1 MNRREFLWK
10 TAMITAAGSVLS
22 ARVWAQKA
30 EPTGFQL
37 LRDGVGTFTGRGGT
51 MGWYISDEMVIVI
64 DSQYPNS
71 AQKFVEELTGHTSR
85 KIDRLINTHHH
96 KDHTSGNG
104 VLKEAGARTII
115 ANENVPRLQK
125 AHNSTG
131 ENAEIQTYADRLFK
145 SNWRMSLHTESVSAS
160 HYGAGHTGGDA
171 IIHFEKA
178 NVVHMGDL
186 VFNRLYPFIDL
197 KGEGTIPGWISV
209 LEEAAKI
216 YPADA
221 IYIYGHGKEG
231 FGVTGKRD
239 DLLMMRDY
247 LSTLWETVET
257 DRAAG
262 KSLNEMKERQ
272 GLDRFSD
279 FSGGWPGAFQANIE
293 AAFREMEAEA
303 VG

>member
-1 MNRREFLWK
+1 MNRREFLWE
-10 TAMITAAGSVLS
+10 TAMIAAAGCVLPGY
-22 ARVWAQKA
+22 AWGQKA
-30 EPTGFQL
+30 KPTGFQL
-37 LRDGVGTFTGRGGT
+37 LREGVGTFTGRGGT

-64 DSQYPNS
+64 DSQYQSS
-71 AQKFVEELTGHTSR
+71 AKKFVEVLTGHTSR

-96 KDHTSGNG
+96 KDHTDGNG

-131 ENAEIQTYADRLFK
+131 DNAETLAYADRLFK
-145 SNWRMSLHTESVSAS
+145 RNWRMSLHAESVSAS

-197 KGEGTIPGWISV
+197 KGEATVPGWISV
-209 LEEAAKI
+209 LEKAAKI
-216 YPADA
+216 YPSDA
-221 IYIYGHGKEG
+221 IYICGHGKEG
-231 FGVTGKRD
+231 FGVTAKRD

-247 LSTLWETVET
+247 LSALWETVEA

-262 KSLNEMKERQ
+262 KSLDEMKERQ

-293 AAFREMEAEA
+293 AAFKEME
-303 VG
+303 G